1 MILQAIAIDDEPSA
15 LKVLETHAEKIPF
28 LNLKE
33 TFLNPTEGLAYLQSH
48 AVDVVFLDVQM
59 PDLMGTELA
68 KLLSDSTVQLIFVTA
83 FADYAV
89 QGFQYAIDAIRFSAL
104 DYLLKPVSLPR
115 FLEACNRAL
124 QGQQIRMNQSPSL
137 FIKDGYDWVKV
148 DLDKLL
154 YIRSDTNLL
163 FFHQEEKTVST
174 RMTIS
179 KALDILPKGAFVRV
193 HKSYI
198 VALHAIRKIER
209 HQLTV
214 GEDQIPLASSYKEE
228 VQRLLLG

>member
-15 LKVLETHAEKIPF
+15 LKVLEAHAEKIPF

-33 TFLNPTEGLAYLQSH
+33 SFLHPTEGLAYLQNQSI
-48 AVDVVFLDVQM
+48 DLVFLDVQM

-68 KLLSDSTVQLIFVTA
+68 ALLKDMDVQLIFVTA
-83 FADYAV
+83 FPDYAV
-89 QGFQYAIDAIRFSAL
+89 QGFQLRAL

-124 QGQQIRMNQSPSL
+124 QGQQIGMNQSPSL
-137 FIKDGYDWVKV
+137 FIKDGYDWVRV
-148 DLDKLL
+148 DLDKIL

-163 FFHQEEKTVST
+163 FFHQAGKSVST
-174 RMTIS
+174 RMTVS
-179 KALDILPKGAFVRV
+179 KALDLLPKGAFVRV

-198 VALHAIRKIER
+198 VAIHAISKIER

-214 GEDQIPLASSYKEE
+214 GKEQIPLASRYKEE

>member
-15 LKVLETHAEKIPF
+15 LKILQSHAEKIPF

-33 TFLNPTEGLAYLQSH
+33 SFLNPTEGLAYLQSH
-48 AVDVVFLDVQM
+48 QVDLVFLDIQM

-68 KLLSDSTVQLIFVTA
+68 GLLRDMNVQLIFVTA
-83 FADYAV
+83 YPEYAV
-89 QGFQYAIDAIRFSAL
+89 QGFQLRAL
-104 DYLLKPVSLPR
+104 DYLLKPVSFPR

-124 QGQQIRMNQSPSL
+124 QGQQIQLNQSPHF

-148 DLDKLL
+148 ELDQVL

-163 FFHQEEKTVST
+163 FFHQTEKVVST

-179 KALDILPKGAFVRV
+179 KALDILPKGAFVQV
-193 HKSYI
+193 HKSFI
-198 VALHAIRKIER
+198 VAVHAIRKLER

-214 GEDQIPLASSYKEE
+214 GTELIPLASRYKEE
-228 VQRLLLG
+228 VQRLVLGEL

>member
-15 LKVLETHAEKIPF
+15 LKVLQAHAEKIPF
-28 LNLKE
+28 LNLQASF
-33 TFLNPTEGLAYLQSH
+33 TQPTEGLAYLQSH

-68 KLLSDSTVQLIFVTA
+68 SLLRDAPVQLIFVTA
-83 FADYAV
+83 FPDYAV
-89 QGFQYAIDAIRFSAL
+89 QGFQLRAL
-104 DYLLKPVSLPR
+104 DYLLKPVALPR

-124 QGQQIRMNQSPSL
+124 QGQQIRLNQSPSL
-137 FIKDGYDWVKV
+137 FIKDGYDWVRV
-148 DLDKLL
+148 DLAKVL

-163 FFHQEEKTVST
+163 FFHQMEKTVST
-174 RMTIS
+174 RMTVS
-179 KALDILPKGAFVRV
+179 KALDMLPRGAFVRV

-198 VALHAIRKIER
+198 VAVHAIRKIER
-209 HQLTV
+209 HQLIV
-214 GEDQIPLASSYKEE
+214 GKDQIPLASRYKEE

>member
-15 LKVLETHAEKIPF
+15 LRVLEAHAEKIPF
-28 LNLKE
+28 LNLKAS
-33 TFLNPTEGLAYLQSH
+33 FVHPTEGLAYLQNH
-48 AVDVVFLDVQM
+48 PVDLLFLDVQM

-68 KLLSDSTVQLIFVTA
+68 DLVRDMNVQLIFVTA
-83 FADYAV
+83 YPEYAV
-89 QGFQYAIDAIRFSAL
+89 QGFQLRAL

-137 FIKDGYDWVKV
+137 FIKDGYDWVRV
-148 DLDKLL
+148 DLDQVL

-163 FFHQEEKTVST
+163 FFHMEEKTICT
-174 RMTIS
+174 RMTIA
-179 KALDILPKGAFVRV
+179 KALDMLPKGAFVRV

-198 VALHAIRKIER
+198 VAVHAIRKIER
-209 HQLTV
+209 HQLTA
-214 GEDQIPLASSYKEE
+214 GKEQIPLANRYKEE
-228 VQRLLLG
+228 LQRLLLG

>member
-15 LKVLETHAEKIPF
+15 LKVLQTHAEKIPF

-33 TFLNPTEGLAYLQSH
+33 SFLHPTEGLAYLQSH

-68 KLLSDSTVQLIFVTA
+68 ALIRDTNVQLIFVTA
-83 FADYAV
+83 FPDYAV
-89 QGFQYAIDAIRFSAL
+89 EGFQLRAL

-137 FIKDGYDWVKV
+137 FIKDGYDWVRV
-148 DLDKLL
+148 DLDQVL

-163 FFHQEEKTVST
+163 FFHLADKTVST
-174 RMTIS
+174 RMTIA
-179 KALDILPKGAFVRV
+179 KALDMLPKGAFVRV

-198 VALHAIRKIER
+198 VAVHAISKMER

-214 GEDQIPLASSYKEE
+214 GKDQIPMASSYKEE

>member
-15 LKVLETHAEKIPF
+15 LKVLQTHAAKIPF
-28 LNLKE
+28 LNLQAS
-33 TFLNPTEGLAYLQSH
+33 FLHPTEGLAYLQSH
-48 AVDVVFLDVQM
+48 SVDVVFLDVQM

-68 KLLSDSTVQLIFVTA
+68 DLLRDVNVQLIFVTA
-83 FADYAV
+83 FPEYAV
-89 QGFQYAIDAIRFSAL
+89 QGFQLRAL

-137 FIKDGYDWVKV
+137 FIKDGYDWVRV
-148 DLDKLL
+148 DLDKVL

-163 FFHQEEKTVST
+163 FFHQTEKTVST

-179 KALDILPKGAFVRV
+179 HALDMLPQGAFVRV

-198 VALHAIRKIER
+198 VAVHAIRKMER

-214 GEDQIPLASSYKEE
+214 GQEQIPLASRYKED

>member
-15 LKVLETHAEKIPF
+15 LKVIEAHAEKIPF
-28 LNLKE
+28 LNLQAS
-33 TFLNPTEGLAYLQSH
+33 FLHPTEGLAYLQSH
-48 AVDVVFLDVQM
+48 SVDLVFLDIQM

-68 KLLSDSTVQLIFVTA
+68 NLIRDMNIQLIFVTA
-83 FADYAV
+83 FPEYAV
-89 QGFQYAIDAIRFSAL
+89 EGFQLRAL

-124 QGQQIRMNQSPSL
+124 QGQQLRMNQSPSL
-137 FIKDGYDWVKV
+137 FIKDGYDWVRV
-148 DLDKLL
+148 DLDEVL

-163 FFHQEEKTVST
+163 FFHQAEKTVST

-179 KALDILPKGAFVRV
+179 KALDMLPKGAFIRV

-198 VALHAIRKIER
+198 VAVHAIRKIER
-209 HQLTV
+209 HQLIV
-214 GEDQIPLASSYKEE
+214 GKEQIPLASSYKEE
-228 VQRLLLG
+228 LQRLLLG

>member
-1 MILQAIAIDDEPSA
+1 MILQAIAIDDEPAA
-15 LKVLETHAEKIPF
+15 LKVIETHATKIPF
-28 LNLKE
+28 LNLHK
-33 TFLNPTEGLAYLQSH
+33 TFLHPTEGLAYLQNNK
-48 AVDVVFLDVQM
+48 VDVVFLDVQM

-68 KLLSDSTVQLIFVTA
+68 KLLLTMDVQLVFVTA
-83 FADYAV
+83 YSDYAV
-89 QGFQYAIDAIRFSAL
+89 QGFQLRAL
-104 DYLLKPVSLPR
+104 DYLLKPVSLTR

-124 QGQQIRMNQSPSL
+124 QSQQKRLNQSPSM
-137 FIKDGYDWVKV
+137 FIKDGYDWVRV
-148 DLDKLL
+148 DLDEVL

-163 FFHQEEKTVST
+163 FFHQEGKTVST

-179 KALDILPKGAFVRV
+179 KALEMLPIGAFVRV

-198 VALHAIRKIER
+198 VSVKAIRKIER

-214 GEDQIPLASSYKEE
+214 GNEFVPLAGSYKEE

>member
-15 LKVLETHAEKIPF
+15 LKVIQAHAEKIPF
-28 LNLKE
+28 LTL
-33 TFLNPTEGLAYLQSH
+33 TASFLHPTEGLAYLQSH
-48 AVDVVFLDVQM
+48 RVDVVFLDVQM

-68 KLLSDSTVQLIFVTA
+68 TLLRDMDVQLIFVTA
-83 FADYAV
+83 FPDYAV
-89 QGFQYAIDAIRFSAL
+89 QGFQLRAL

-137 FIKDGYDWVKV
+137 FIKDGYDWVRV
-148 DLDKLL
+148 ELDKVL

-163 FFHQEEKTVST
+163 FFHQVEKTVST

-179 KALDILPKGAFVRV
+179 KALDLLPKGAFVRV

-198 VALHAIRKIER
+198 VAVHAIRKIER

-214 GEDQIPLASSYKEE
+214 GKEQIPLASRYKED

>member
-15 LKVLETHAEKIPF
+15 LKVLEAHASKIPF
-28 LNLKE
+28 LNLKQS
-33 TFLNPTEGLAYLQSH
+33 FLNPTEGLGYLQSH
-48 AVDVVFLDVQM
+48 RVDVVFLDVQM

-68 KLLSDSTVQLIFVTA
+68 KLLRDIDVQLIFVTA
-83 FADYAV
+83 YADYAV
-89 QGFQYAIDAIRFSAL
+89 QGFQLRAL

-124 QGQQIRMNQSPSL
+124 QGQQKRLNQSPSL

-148 DLDKLL
+148 ELDELL

-163 FFHQEEKTVST
+163 FFHQTEKTVST

-179 KALDILPKGAFVRV
+179 KALDMLPKGAFVRV

-198 VALHAIRKIER
+198 VAIHAIRKIER

-214 GEDQIPLASSYKEE
+214 GQDQIPLASSYKEE

>member
-15 LKVLETHAEKIPF
+15 LKVLEAHAEKIPF
-28 LNLKE
+28 LNLKQS
-33 TFLNPTEGLAYLQSH
+33 FLNPTEGLAYLQSH
-48 AVDVVFLDVQM
+48 RVNVVFLDVQM

-68 KLLSDSTVQLIFVTA
+68 ILLRDIDVQLIFVTA
-83 FADYAV
+83 YADYAV
-89 QGFQYAIDAIRFSAL
+89 QGFQVRAL

-124 QGQQIRMNQSPSL
+124 QGQQKRLNQSPSL

-154 YIRSDTNLL
+154 FIRSDTNLL
-163 FFHQEEKTVST
+163 FFHQAEKIVST

-179 KALDILPKGAFVRV
+179 KALDMLPKGAFVRV

-198 VALHAIRKIER
+198 VAVHAIRKIER

-214 GEDQIPLASSYKEE
+214 GQDQIPLASSYKEE

>member
-1 MILQAIAIDDEPSA
+1 MLLQAIAIDDEPAA
-15 LKVLETHAEKIPF
+15 LKVIESHASKIPF

-33 TFLNPTEGLAYLQSH
+33 TFLHPTDGLAYLQKNQ
-48 AVDVVFLDVQM
+48 VDLVFLDVQM

-68 KLLSDSTVQLIFVTA
+68 ELLRSLDIQLVFITA
-83 FADYAV
+83 YADYAV
-89 QGFQYAIDAIRFSAL
+89 KGFQLQAL
-104 DYLLKPVSLPR
+104 DYLLKPVPLTR

-124 QGQQIRMNQSPSL
+124 QGRQKRLKQSPSL
-137 FIKDGYDWVKV
+137 FIKDGYDWVRIELEKV
-148 DLDKLL
+148 L

-163 FFHQEEKTVST
+163 FFHQEGKTVST

-179 KALDILPKGAFVRV
+179 KALELLPQGAFVRV

-198 VALHAIRKIER
+198 VAISAIKKIER

-214 GEDQIPLASSYKEE
+214 GNEQIPMASSYKEHL
-228 VQRLLLG
+228 QRLLLP

>member
-28 LNLKE
+28 LNLKAS
-33 TFLNPTEGLAYLQSH
+33 FLHPTEGLAYLQSH
-48 AVDVVFLDVQM
+48 AVDVVFLDIQM

-68 KLLSDSTVQLIFVTA
+68 SLLRDMPVQLIFVTA
-83 FADYAV
+83 YPDYAV
-89 QGFQYAIDAIRFSAL
+89 QGFQLRAL

-124 QGQQIRMNQSPSL
+124 QGQQIRLNQSPSL
-137 FIKDGYDWVKV
+137 FIKDGYDWVRV
-148 DLDKLL
+148 DLGKVL

-163 FFHQEEKTVST
+163 FFHQEGKTVST

-198 VALHAIRKIER
+198 VAVHAIKKIER
-209 HQLTV
+209 HQLIV
-214 GEDQIPLASSYKEE
+214 GKDQIPMANSYKEE
-228 VQRLLLG
+228 LQRLLLG